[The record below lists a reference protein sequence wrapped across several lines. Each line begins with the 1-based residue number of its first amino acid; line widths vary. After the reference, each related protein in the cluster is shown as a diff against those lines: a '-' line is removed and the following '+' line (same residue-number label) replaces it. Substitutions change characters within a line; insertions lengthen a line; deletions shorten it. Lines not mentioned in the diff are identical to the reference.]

1 MLHYK
6 QEPALEMMRND
17 ESLKFLFALVK
28 LTKQKKDVHQFGCLP
43 SQQTFLDYQSWMPA
57 KSDFR
62 EIIVDTTPARLHFDM
77 EWEGGERAE
86 ELPKVYNVLEAVKE
100 VLERRINGLG
110 VAESTLQ
117 TVGDDQLVLQLPG
130 EQDPSRAAKVL
141 GTTAL
146 LEFRAQKPGTEQQ
159 MTGLLKL
166 KRQAQAVLNQRRQRS
181 QALADGQPAP
191 DSTTPP
197 LDLPAEQLAESLRSL
212 GVAVPAGSSEADQLE
227 LLLAEIN
234 RRIVELYEPAELTGK
249 DLTAAG
255 RQQQQ
260 SGNGWDVTLSFNSEG
275 GRKFAAL
282 TQSIA
287 GSGRLLGIVLD
298 GRSISE
304 ASVGAEFK
312 PAGITG
318 GSASITGNFTAEE
331 ARDLEVQLRGGS
343 LPLPVKLIEV
353 RTVGPSLGAENIRSS
368 LVAALSGLALVAVF
382 MVVVYRLP
390 GLVSVL
396 ALSLYALFNLAIY
409 ALIPVTLSLPGIA
422 GFILSIGMAVDANVL
437 IFERVKEE
445 LRAGNTLIRS
455 IDTGFSLAFSSILDG
470 HVTGLISCAALF
482 ALGTGLVKG
491 FAVTLAIGLL
501 LSLFT
506 ALTCTR
512 TLLRVL
518 MSYPALRR
526 PNYFLP
532 ASKLPAPVA

>member
-1 MLHYK
+1 MAR
-6 QEPALEMMRND
+6 QQGW
-17 ESLKFLFALVK
+17 FALILALAIAAGAVLASFPLQLGLDLK
-28 LTKQKKDVHQFGCLP
+28 GGSQLTLQV
-43 SQQTFLDYQSWMPA
+43 MPA
-57 KSDFR
+57 GAIKT
-62 EIIVDTTPARLHFDM
+62 VK
-77 EWEGGERAE
+77 AE
-86 ELPKVYNVLEAVKE
+86 QLEAVKD
-100 VLERRINGLG
+100 VLDRRINGLG

-166 KRQAQAVLNQRRQRS
+166 KRQAQAVLNQRRQRT
-181 QALADGQPAP
+181 QALAEGQSAQDTPAV
-191 DSTTPP
+191 
-197 LDLPAEQLAESLRSL
+197 DLPAQQLAESLKSL
-212 GVAVPAGSSEADQLE
+212 GVAVPAGSNEADQLE
-227 LLLAEIN
+227 LLLAEVN
-234 RRIVELYEPAELTGK
+234 RRIVALYEPAELTGR

-260 SGNGWDVTLSFNSEG
+260 TGSGWDVTLTFNSEG
-275 GRKFAAL
+275 GRQFAAL
-282 TQSIA
+282 TQGIA

-304 ASVGAEFK
+304 ASVGPEFK

-382 MVVVYRLP
+382 MVVVYRLA

-396 ALSLYALFNLAIY
+396 ALSLYALFNLALY

-512 TLLRVL
+512 SILRLLT
-518 MSYPALRR
+518 SYPALRR
-526 PNYFLP
+526 VTYFLP
-532 ASKLPAPVA
+532 ARQLPAGAA

>member
-1 MLHYK
+1 MAR
-6 QEPALEMMRND
+6 QQGW
-17 ESLKFLFALVK
+17 FALILALAIAAGAVLASFPLQLGLDLK
-28 LTKQKKDVHQFGCLP
+28 GGSQLTLQV
-43 SQQTFLDYQSWMPA
+43 MPA
-57 KSDFR
+57 GA
-62 EIIVDTTPARLHFDM
+62 ITTVKP
-77 EWEGGERAE
+77 EQ
-86 ELPKVYNVLEAVKE
+86 LEAVKD
-100 VLERRINGLG
+100 VLDRRINGLG

-159 MTGLLKL
+159 MSGLLKL

-181 QALADGQPAP
+181 QALAEGQSDPDDTPAV
-191 DSTTPP
+191 
-197 LDLPAEQLAESLRSL
+197 DLPAQQLAESLQSL
-212 GVAVPAGSSEADQLE
+212 GVAVPAGSSELDQLE
-227 LLLAEIN
+227 LLLAEVN
-234 RRIVELYEPAELTGK
+234 RRVVDLYEPAELTGR

-260 SGNGWDVTLSFNSEG
+260 TGSGWDVTLTFNSEG

-304 ASVGAEFK
+304 ASVGPEFK

-390 GLVSVL
+390 GLVSVV

-512 TLLRVL
+512 SILRLLT
-518 MSYPALRR
+518 SYPALRR
-526 PNYFLP
+526 VTYFLP
-532 ASKLPAPVA
+532 ARQLPAGAA